1 MRAWGRLS
9 PGLRAAV
16 VVAATSLLMV
26 LVAWASLI
34 GPDEV
39 FTGPG
44 PTPSTLTTP
53 TESCVPRPT
62 PTGTA
67 TEAPEAPEATEDPSG
82 VPYCDPADTFRQDA
96 TDLVERAD
104 PPLWLRVIV
113 WTLEIALLVAVLVLA
128 GLGARALAR
137 AVRRRAGAREE
148 RRVADFVELGE
159 PERVAEEMAA
169 DAAEQDA
176 LLREG
181 EPRNAIVAAWH
192 RFEVQGERAGVGR
205 RPAETTSEYA
215 VRILDL
221 VEADSGAVHRLA
233 VLYREARFSEHQITE
248 DHRATALEAL
258 AAVRR
263 GAGMRA

>member
-9 PGLRAAV
+9 PGLRAVV

-44 PTPSTLTTP
+44 PTPATLTTP
-53 TESCVPRPT
+53 TETCIPLPET
-62 PTGTA
+62 TGPDAT
-67 TEAPEAPEATEDPSG
+67 TEAPDNPRDL
-82 VPYCDPADTFRQDA
+82 PYCPPPDTSRRDA
-96 TDLVERAD
+96 TDIVERAD
-104 PPLWLRVIV
+104 PPLWLRVVV

-128 GLGARALAR
+128 GLGVRALAR
-137 AVRRRAGAREE
+137 AVRRRAGGREQRE
-148 RRVADFVELGE
+148 VADFVELGE
-159 PERVAEEMAA
+159 PERVAEQMAA

-215 VRILDL
+215 VRVLDL
-221 VEADSGAVHRLA
+221 VEADSGAVQRLA
-233 VLYREARFSEHQITE
+233 VLYREARFSKHEITE

-258 AAVRR
+258 AAIRR

>member
-9 PGLRAAV
+9 PGLRAVV

-44 PTPSTLTTP
+44 PTPASLTTP
-53 TESCVPRPT
+53 VETCIPLPPS
-62 PTGTA
+62 TGRGAT
-67 TEAPEAPEATEDPSG
+67 TEAPDNPRNLPWC
-82 VPYCDPADTFRQDA
+82 PPPDTSRRDA
-96 TDLVERAD
+96 TDIAERAD
-104 PPLWLRVIV
+104 PPLWLRVVV
-113 WTLEIALLVAVLVLA
+113 WTLEVVLLVAVLVLA
-128 GLGARALAR
+128 GLGVRALAR
-137 AVRRRAGAREE
+137 AVRRRVGARDE

-159 PERVAEEMAA
+159 PERVAEQMAA

-258 AAVRR
+258 AAIRR

>member
-1 MRAWGRLS
+1 MS
-9 PGLRAAV
+9 PGLRAVV

-26 LVAWASLI
+26 LVAWATLI

-44 PTPSTLTTP
+44 PTPATLTTP
-53 TESCVPRPT
+53 TETCIPLPPS
-62 PTGTA
+62 TGPDAT
-67 TEAPEAPEATEDPSG
+67 TEAPDNPRDL
-82 VPYCDPADTFRQDA
+82 PYCDPPDTSRQDA
-96 TDLVERAD
+96 VDVVERAD
-104 PPLWLRVIV
+104 PPFWLKLVV
-113 WTLEIALLVAVLVLA
+113 WTLEIALLVAVLVLV
-128 GLGARALAR
+128 GLGVRALAR
-137 AVRRRAGAREE
+137 AVRRRARGGEGRQA
-148 RRVADFVELGE
+148 VDFVELGE
-159 PERVAEEMAA
+159 PERVAEQMAA

-192 RFEVQGERAGVGR
+192 RFEVQGERAGVAR
-205 RPAETTSEYA
+205 RPAETSSEYA

-233 VLYREARFSEHQITE
+233 VLYREARFSEHDITE

-258 AAVRR
+258 AAIRR
-263 GAGMRA
+263 GAGMRT